1 MNMTYVRPTSFT
13 RGGSVGLQ
21 YFAGL
26 FISAIDIWMA
36 IGPSKDILQSMV
48 AHDLVY
54 PMATSKVYKSLKKKK
69 DLLAT
74 PAAKGIFKDIIAF
87 VCRHQLYKS
96 Y

>member
-1 MNMTYVRPTSFT
+1 MGF
-13 RGGSVGLQ
+13 Q

-54 PMATSKVYKSLKKKK
+54 PMATSKVYILKIEQKR
-69 DLLAT
+69 LV
-74 PAAKGIFKDIIAF
+74 GNS
-87 VCRHQLYKS
+87 RS
-96 Y
+96 